1 VFPAAV
7 DGNPADRNPAD
18 GNPATEGTSETEML
32 TDEQEVWLRERF
44 GGRVSTDLMERKIY
58 SHDVGEMPPLVQPLI
73 GKALAWAVVQPK
85 DEEEVSALA
94 RWADANR
101 IPLIPRGKATSGY
114 GGVIPV
120 KGGITVDM
128 WRMRDIVSIDEGAET
143 VTVQPALVW
152 QDLEQALGK
161 HGLALRLYPSS
172 APSSTVGGWL
182 AQGGFGY
189 GSYEYNS
196 FSSNVVSARV
206 VLPSGEVREFI
217 AADADGNPDADRN
230 PADGNPADENPG
242 TSEDSIDLIA
252 DAEGITGIISEI
264 TLRVRSLE
272 EDTVVGYAFAG
283 PATLGSALTEIVARG
298 LPLWSASF
306 INAQMAAFKNRLPPE
321 MEHNQPVPQEGPG
334 GGESVLPE
342 AYIAIFA
349 YPDSRGEAVSAALEE
364 IAAQH
369 SAQRLPDALIQ
380 REWEERFQ
388 IMHVKRLGPS
398 LIPTELVLPLGN
410 LGTALTDIENRIHQ
424 PLLFEGIVVGS
435 EGAKADGT
443 PKADKNPQAVLLG
456 FIPHDIRTP
465 AFNVAFGLALS
476 AVVRAKRHGGRVYA
490 SGLYFAQEAESVL
503 GAERL
508 RRLRTF
514 KHEVDPKGIM
524 NPGKILDRSLLT
536 AFMGTATAF
545 EPLVRVAANL
555 ATAPRVE
562 RADKNPADK
571 NPADKNPADAVTD
584 ADRARG
590 AGRRGIPDDVAW
602 YAQTCAQ
609 CGFCVGECDQ
619 FYGRGWES
627 ESPRAKWF
635 FLREYM
641 AGRAEFEPDWTRK
654 FLACTTCEV
663 CNVKCPLGLP
673 NEPSWLE
680 MRGELVQER
689 GELTLP
695 AFEVMRAA
703 LNKERDIWAGYSGDR
718 AAWLPEDLAAK
729 IPERAP
735 IAYFAGCTAS
745 FVEHDV
751 AQATARLLDAAGVE
765 YTYMGTE
772 EACCGLPM
780 LAAGIW
786 DTFGEIVQHNIE
798 GMQRRGVKTIVTS
811 CPACW
816 LSWAVYYPRWAKKL
830 GLDYPFEA
838 KHYTQLLAEKIE
850 AGELE
855 FTNPVDMKVTWHD
868 PCHMGRAGGIYEP
881 PRQVIQAIPGIQFV
895 EMEYNREQAHCCGG
909 VITLV
914 DDPDTGKI
922 VGDVRVREAEATG
935 AEAIVASCPCCEVQ
949 LRVTIEKTGR
959 DMPVID
965 LGHLA
970 AEGLGIELPDPTTY
984 ALEQWATFE
993 AMIRLLKPEAM
1004 ADLMVELFPPMVDAM
1019 PWGLGGIMRRMGS
1032 AGPAGAG
1039 ALRAIKPAFPLLFP
1053 LLMPRMMPA
1062 LMPRMLDAVGKRVP
1076 MSDEM
1081 KEQMPELMPEAMA
1094 RLMPKMLP
1102 SIVPLISDRLIA
1114 YLSKAPR
1121 SQV

>member
-1 VFPAAV
+1 
-7 DGNPADRNPAD
+7 
-18 GNPATEGTSETEML
+18 ML
-32 TDEQEVWLRERF
+32 TDEQKAWLHERF
-44 GGRVSTDLMERKIY
+44 GGRVSMDLMERKIY
-58 SHDVGEMPPLVQPLI
+58 SHDVGEMPPLVRPLI
-73 GKALAWAVVQPK
+73 GQALAWAVVQPK

-94 RWADANR
+94 RWADANQV
-101 IPLIPRGKATSGY
+101 PLVPRGKATSGY
-114 GGVIPV
+114 GGVLPV

-128 WRMRDIVSIDEGAET
+128 WRMRHVLSVDEEGET

-152 QDLEQALGK
+152 QDLERELGK

-196 FSSNVVSARV
+196 FPSNVVSARV
-206 VLPSGEVREFI
+206 VLPGGEAREFT
-217 AADADGNPDADRN
+217 GTDADRN
-230 PADGNPADENPG
+230 PDAGGNPADKNPD
-242 TSEDSIDLIA
+242 TNEDSIDLIA
-252 DAEGITGIISEI
+252 DAEGITGIITQI
-264 TLRVRSLE
+264 TLRVRPLE

-283 PATLGSALTEIVARG
+283 PATLGSALTETVARG

-306 INAQMAAFKNRLPPE
+306 INAQMAAFKNRLPPK
-321 MEHNQPVPQEGPG
+321 MEHNQPVPQEGPT
-334 GGESVLPE
+334 LPE
-342 AYIAIFA
+342 AYIAVFA
-349 YPDSRGEAVSAALEE
+349 YPASRGQAVTAALEE

-369 SAQRLPDALIQ
+369 GAQRLPDALTQ

-424 PLLFEGIVVGS
+424 PLLFEGVVVA
-435 EGAKADGT
+435 GAKPEAI
-443 PKADKNPQAVLLG
+443 LLG

-476 AVVRAKRHGGRVYA
+476 AVARAKRYGGRVYA

-508 RRLRTF
+508 RRLRAL
-514 KHEVDPKGIM
+514 KQEIDPKGIM
-524 NPGKILDRSLLT
+524 NPGKILRMGIRDRSLLT
-536 AFMGTATAF
+536 TFMNAATAF

-555 ATAPRVE
+555 ATAPMVE
-562 RADKNPADK
+562 HADGNPGDG
-571 NPADKNPADAVTD
+571 PVTD

-654 FLACTTCEV
+654 FLACTTCEL
-663 CNVKCPLGLP
+663 CNVKCPLELP

-680 MRGELVQER
+680 MRGELVEER
-689 GELTLP
+689 GDLTLP

-703 LNKERDIWAGYSGDR
+703 LNKERDIWAGYSRDR

-729 IPERAP
+729 IQERAP
-735 IAYFAGCTAS
+735 TAYFAGCTAS
-745 FVEHDV
+745 FIEHDV

-838 KHYTQLLAEKIE
+838 KHYTQILAEKIE

-855 FTNPVDMKVTWHD
+855 FTEPVDMKVTWHD

-881 PRQVIQAIPGIQFV
+881 PRQVIQAIPGIQFA

-914 DDPDTGKI
+914 DHPDTGKV
-922 VGDVRVREAEATG
+922 VGDIRVREAEATG
-935 AEAIVASCPCCEVQ
+935 AQAIVASCPCCEVQ

-970 AEGLGIELPDPTTY
+970 AQGLGIALPDPTAY
-984 ALEQWATFE
+984 ALQQWSTFE
-993 AMIRLLKPEAM
+993 AMIRLLTPEAM
-1004 ADLMVELFPPMVDAM
+1004 ADLMVELLPPMVDAM
-1019 PWGLGGIMRRMGS
+1019 PWGLGGIMRSMGS
-1032 AGPAGAG
+1032 SGPIDRAV
-1039 ALRAIKPAFPLLFP
+1039 LRALKPAFPFLFS

-1062 LMPRMLDAVGKRVP
+1062 LMPHMLDAVGKRVA

-1094 RLMPKMLP
+1094 RLMPQMMP

-1114 YLSKAPR
+1114 YLSETPGPQA
-1121 SQV
+1121 